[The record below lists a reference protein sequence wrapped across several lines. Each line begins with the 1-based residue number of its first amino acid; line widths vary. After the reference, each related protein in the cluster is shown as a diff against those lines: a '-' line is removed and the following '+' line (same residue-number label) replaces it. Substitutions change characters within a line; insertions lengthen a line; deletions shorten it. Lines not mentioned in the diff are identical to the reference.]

1 MRIEELHLKNFRCFK
16 ELDIQF
22 PKSNLAVFIGL
33 NGSGKS
39 AILDAILLILRNHLK
54 NDKNF
59 YTPDDIQIGEKT
71 TENEIVLDFS
81 GEFRSWKSNSNY
93 EKKQDISNEDF
104 DILELLKQYDAEP
117 NKHYSKLFCI
127 YYKTDKKENYIV
139 KNQGVFKAN
148 FLQFNSWFK
157 NEEDLENELKLD
169 KKDFNLTNAKLDVVR
184 MAIERFFSKVSST
197 KFCNL
202 KAKRAY
208 AKDGKIGTY
217 EEEIEKHSNYLS
229 IQYHDKEVK
238 LSQLSDGQR
247 LLINLVGD
255 ISYHLASDI
264 DFTDFDSETNEV
276 FYDYFKWSEAEISNV
291 LDTKGIIL
299 IDEIELH
306 LHPQWQREVL
316 PALQKTFPNIQFIV
330 TTHSPQVLSNLKKEE
345 VFILKDNKIVEV
357 TPHIEG
363 RDSNSILY
371 ELFGVEER
379 PERFK
384 TQLKQLY
391 NAIDDEN
398 LSEAKKILAE
408 LTTAFGEQDT
418 EIVRANLHL
427 SFAEE

>member
-33 NGSGKS
+33 NGAGKS
-39 AILDAILLILRNHLK
+39 AILDVITLLLIKFPAVGLVDRTVHIYKLVYE
-54 NDKNF
+54 
-59 YTPDDIQIGEKT
+59 YTFDDIST
-71 TENEIVLDFS
+71 SALVTENEIFINYRDQN
-81 GEFRSWKSNSNY
+81 RSWK
-93 EKKQDISNEDF
+93 EKFYRDNRR
-104 DILELLKQYDAEP
+104 YDDEI
-117 NKHYSKLFCI
+117 NKHSINDIDMTCDDNYICI
-127 YYKTDKKENYIV
+127 YYTTNRSIYGVYENWAEYSNFYVFDKWFEEVEN
-139 KNQGVFKAN
+139 F
-148 FLQFNSWFK
+148 
-157 NEEDLENELKLD
+157 ENELKLTH
-169 KKDFNLTNAKLDVVR
+169 KNFEVTYVKLDVVR
-184 MAIERFFSKVSST
+184 KAIEIFCSHISGLEFS
-197 KFCNL
+197 NL
-202 KAKRAY
+202 KVKRTMSNEEI
-208 AKDGKIGTY
+208 IGSY
-217 EEEIEKHSNYLS
+217 KEEIEKHTNYL
-229 IQYHDKEVK
+229 IIKCNGEEIK
-238 LSQLSDGQR
+238 FSQLSEGQR
-247 LLINLVGD
+247 LLLHLVGD
-255 ISYHLASDI
+255 IAFRLTKKNTTREGNGFQDYGKDI
-264 DFTDFDSETNEV
+264 TVKSILE
-276 FYDYFKWSEAEISNV
+276 S
-291 LDTKGIIL
+291 KGVVL

-345 VFILKDNKIVEV
+345 VFILKDNKIIEV

-379 PERFK
+379 PEFFK
-384 TQLKQLY
+384 AQLKQLY

>member
-1 MRIEELHLKNFRCFK
+1 MRIEKLHLKNFRCFK

-22 PKSNLAVFIGL
+22 PESNLAVFIGL
-33 NGSGKS
+33 NGAGKTT
-39 AILDAILLILRNHLK
+39 ILDAITELLCHLNSYHKTPQPNIRFNDDDINYEDNNKFEINIKFNFESHISSWNISKIRKQPAIMNADNRNDEARYGAGNRYPFTILTYTATRKKQFSSNTSFTVGANYIQSFDNFEHFRNRFTEEVDAENRLRNEFIIEKLNK
-54 NDKNF
+54 EISITIEKKDLPSNSKLNVIRKVIEVF
-59 YTPDDIQIGEKT
+59 CSNISNMSVLNLRTKDINTITQ
-71 TENEIVLDFS
+71 IVLDWA
-81 GEFRSWKSNSNY
+81 G
-93 EKKQDISNEDF
+93 Q
-104 DILELLKQYDAEP
+104 
-117 NKHYSKLFCI
+117 
-127 YYKTDKKENYIV
+127 
-139 KNQGVFKAN
+139 
-148 FLQFNSWFK
+148 
-157 NEEDLENELKLD
+157 ELKL
-169 KKDFNLTNAKLDVVR
+169 
-184 MAIERFFSKVSST
+184 
-197 KFCNL
+197 
-202 KAKRAY
+202 Y
-208 AKDGKIGTY
+208 
-217 EEEIEKHSNYLS
+217 
-229 IQYHDKEVK
+229 
-238 LSQLSDGQR
+238 QLSEGQR
-247 LLINLVGD
+247 QLLLLVLD
-255 ISYHLASDI
+255 IAFSLATEYEIRES
-264 DFTDFDSETNEV
+264 EV
-276 FYDYFKWSEAEISNV
+276 FYKQPDDALNQE
-291 LDTKGIIL
+291 GIVL

-379 PERFK
+379 PERSK
-384 TQLKQLY
+384 TQLKQLH

>member
-33 NGSGKS
+33 NGAGKS
-39 AILDAILLILRNHLK
+39 AILDAITVLLCCVDRYHKISQPHIPF
-54 NDKNF
+54 DD
-59 YTPDDIQIGEKT
+59 DDINVEDNKFEINIKVNFESHTSSWNISKIRKQSAIMNADNRNDEARYGVRKT
-71 TENEIVLDFS
+71 HPFTILTYTTTRKKQFSSNTSFTVGANHIQSFDNFEHFKSRFIEEVNAENRIIIDNRDFSLTTPKLNVIRKVIEVFCSNISNMSVLNLRTKDINTITQIVLDWA
-81 GEFRSWKSNSNY
+81 G
-93 EKKQDISNEDF
+93 Q
-104 DILELLKQYDAEP
+104 
-117 NKHYSKLFCI
+117 
-127 YYKTDKKENYIV
+127 
-139 KNQGVFKAN
+139 
-148 FLQFNSWFK
+148 
-157 NEEDLENELKLD
+157 ELKL
-169 KKDFNLTNAKLDVVR
+169 
-184 MAIERFFSKVSST
+184 
-197 KFCNL
+197 
-202 KAKRAY
+202 Y
-208 AKDGKIGTY
+208 
-217 EEEIEKHSNYLS
+217 
-229 IQYHDKEVK
+229 
-238 LSQLSDGQR
+238 QLSEGQR
-247 LLINLVGD
+247 QLLLLVLD
-255 ISYHLASDI
+255 IAFSLATEYEI
-264 DFTDFDSETNEV
+264 REPEV
-276 FYDYFKWSEAEISNV
+276 FYKQPDDALNQE
-291 LDTKGIIL
+291 GIVL

-330 TTHSPQVLSNLKKEE
+330 TTHSPQLLSNLKKEE
-345 VFILKDNKIVEV
+345 VFILKDNKIIEV

-379 PERFK
+379 PKRFK
-384 TQLKQLY
+384 AQLKQLY